1 MALETNQH
9 VERLRRFQPFQQ
21 DSAELIF
28 EHADPNEKQYDMA
41 ALAYLETAIGAPAT
55 RLIVLTGDA
64 GHGKTSLCAQLLQRL
79 GRTPVESAE
88 AIRAFG
94 DASQPIANTTSGR
107 PIWLRSDLSDGSVDD
122 ATALLLR
129 LLELPDAGLA
139 IVCANEGR
147 LRAAVAR
154 DASKTL
160 TLLTRTLE
168 RGIVEGSVTNVDDR
182 VHVLNLNFQSV
193 APEGNDGLVDWA
205 LKAWV
210 VDRRRWQICGRCD
223 AREVCPILANHEELA
238 SPELGETRRSATR
251 DLFSTAE
258 RAGAVIT
265 TRQALALVAHAISGG
280 LSCSDVHRKYGRTP
294 MDTSWQY
301 NHLFH
306 QTMFG
311 DDLTKQ
317 QRSQVAP
324 LRVIRS
330 LDPGKVALRAVD
342 DTLDPDDAGSRFLPP
357 VPSADE
363 GTPRSR
369 RDAQR
374 ESQAIR
380 HLITFLRRRD
390 YFDTAANDRME
401 RLGLESGRYF
411 LEVSAQG
418 TSQSVEVRDAL
429 LRGLEAVQGVYR
441 ARNVPDFLVLDP
453 AFLSNRSR
461 AAVIARRLRGRD
473 ATVVSQE
480 QQWDQEMSSD
490 PVLPRAVDWSSRTTY
505 LRIAADGQVVA
516 IPLDLLRFEL
526 LFRWAAGL
534 SSRVQ
539 HESEI
544 RSLGGFLAAL
554 VPEGAAVEDIGVLV
568 GGERRTLTIDV
579 GDVIKSGG
587 V

>member
-1 MALETNQH
+1 MAVETSQH

-21 DSAELIF
+21 DSAELIY

-41 ALAYLETAIGAPAT
+41 ALRYLETVIDSDAT

-79 GRTPVESAE
+79 GRTPSESAE
-88 AIRAFG
+88 AIRAWG
-94 DASQPIANTTSGR
+94 DASEPIANTKSGR
-107 PIWLRSDLSDGSVDD
+107 PLWLRSDLSDGSVDD
-122 ATALLLR
+122 ASSLLIR
-129 LLELPDAGLA
+129 LLDPPDAGVA

-147 LRAAVAR
+147 LRAAVAKDSSR
-154 DASKTL
+154 TL
-160 TLLTRTLE
+160 ALLTQTLE
-168 RGIVEGSVTNVDDR
+168 RGIVDGSVCNIDDR
-182 VHVLNLNFQSV
+182 VHVINLNFQSV
-193 APEGNDGLVDWA
+193 APENHEGLVDWA
-205 LKAWV
+205 LKTWV

-223 AREVCPILANHEELA
+223 AREICPILANHEELA
-238 SPELGETRRSATR
+238 SPQVGPTRLAATR

-280 LSCSDVHRKYGRTP
+280 LSCGDVHRRFGRNP

-301 NHLFH
+301 GHMFH
-306 QTMFG
+306 QAMFG
-311 DDLTKQ
+311 DDLSKQ
-317 QRSQVAP
+317 QRSQIP
-324 LRVIRS
+324 PFRVLRS
-330 LDPGKVALRAVD
+330 LDPGRVALRSVD
-342 DTLDPDDAGSRFLPP
+342 DSLDPDDAKSRFLPP
-357 VPSADE
+357 VPSVDD

-380 HLITFLRRRD
+380 HLITYLRRRD
-390 YFDTAANDRME
+390 FFDAAGGDRLE
-401 RLGLESGRYF
+401 RMGLESGRYF
-411 LEVSAQG
+411 VEASSQG
-418 TSQSVEVRDAL
+418 TGQSVEVRDAL

-473 ATVVSQE
+473 AILVSQE
-480 QQWDQEMSSD
+480 QQWNEATTSP
-490 PVLPRAVDWSSRTTY
+490 PVLPQAVDWSSRTVF
-505 LRIAADGQVVA
+505 LRITADQQVVP

-554 VPEGAAVEDIGVLV
+554 APEGSAGDDIGVLV